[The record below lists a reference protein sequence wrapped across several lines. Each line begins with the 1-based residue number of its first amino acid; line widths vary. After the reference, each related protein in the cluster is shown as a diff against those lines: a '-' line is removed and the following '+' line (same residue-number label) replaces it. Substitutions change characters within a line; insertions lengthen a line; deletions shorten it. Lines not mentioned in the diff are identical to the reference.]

1 MQHPAQEILPALP
14 RLRRFARALTG
25 DAEAGDDLVA
35 EVVEETLAA
44 SFAEAGCDPLRL
56 LAAMLRLRGTR
67 GAAPPRGDGPVH
79 PLEAALCGL
88 PERRRRAFLLATLEA
103 LPTREVA
110 AVMGVEEPEAA
121 ADVAGAREAV
131 GRALAARVLIV
142 EDDALIARD
151 LAETV
156 ASMGHRVCGTAATPD
171 EAVAVAEDDEPT
183 LALVDLHLAQG
194 TDGKAT
200 VRSLRARHAGLPV
213 IFVTAFAEELE
224 RDRALSNEPVIR
236 KPFTRDQIETA
247 ITRAVFAPR
256 EAA

>member
-1 MQHPAQEILPALP
+1 MQDPAQLILPVLP

-35 EVVEETLAA
+35 ATVEEALADP
-44 SFAEAGCDPLRL
+44 EGRTAGDALAL
-56 LAAMLRLRGTR
+56 LAAMLRLRGPEGSRART
-67 GAAPPRGDGPVH
+67 GGGPVH
-79 PLEAALCGL
+79 PLEAALAEL
-88 PERRRRAFLLATLEA
+88 PETRRRAFLLATLEGLDARQAADA
-103 LPTREVA
+103 LGIGED
-110 AVMGVEEPEAA
+110 EAA
-121 ADVAGAREAV
+121 EHVARARDAV

-156 ASMGHRVCGTAATPD
+156 AAMGHRVCGTAATPD

-183 LALVDLHLAQG
+183 LALVDLHLARG
-194 TDGKAT
+194 TDGKTT
-200 VRSLRARHAGLPV
+200 VRTLRARHAGLPV

-224 RDRALSNEPVIR
+224 RDRALSCEPVIR